1 MVRRSKDLLSSS
13 AFIHN
18 QVAFAFDC
26 LHQFNWIDPLLC
38 WGVDLLSTLFDSLY
52 DTMSDRHTSVLH
64 RSLNPSGHKTT
75 TCYVEHLSVWPLHYA
90 VVEIRHENDAILSI
104 QAPPPIVDLL
114 LFEEE
119 LHTRSW
125 LLRLWGIQQSNGRV
139 IVDQGWIYIQLSWL
153 CYSTQKRVLRGSL
166 ETACIWIIYL
176 KQYESYQHAT
186 KLIRE
191 IVLSMIQSINC

>member
-18 QVAFAFDC
+18 QVTFAFDC

-52 DTMSDRHTSVLH
+52 DTMSDRHNSVLH
-64 RSLNPSGHKTT
+64 RSLNPSGHTTT

-119 LHTRSW
+119 LHTRSR

-153 CYSTQKRVLRGSL
+153 CYSTQKRVPKRESGDGLYLNYISQ
-166 ETACIWIIYL
+166 TIW
-176 KQYESYQHAT
+176 
-186 KLIRE
+186 
-191 IVLSMIQSINC
+191 VLSTCNKAHPRDCFVYDSVH